1 MRVKRIVYDERE
13 DISGKPEGGPEEGL
27 HAATHAIDKFC
38 SEARFQG
45 WTSGGERSDGAV
57 AVGCLIPVKQ
67 PRKFSGPVSRLL
79 RP

>member
-13 DISGKPEGGPEEGL
+13 DISGKPKGGKKKGL

-38 SEARFQG
+38 SRDALSRVDDRRRVRYRG
-45 WTSGGERSDGAV
+45 V

-79 RP
+79 RS